1 MEDLDKI
8 IFISIYFLQLTVWC
22 IYNMYSQIKIE
33 K

>member
-1 MEDLDKI
+1 MEDLNKI
-8 IFISIYFLQLTVWC
+8 IFISIYFFQLTVWC